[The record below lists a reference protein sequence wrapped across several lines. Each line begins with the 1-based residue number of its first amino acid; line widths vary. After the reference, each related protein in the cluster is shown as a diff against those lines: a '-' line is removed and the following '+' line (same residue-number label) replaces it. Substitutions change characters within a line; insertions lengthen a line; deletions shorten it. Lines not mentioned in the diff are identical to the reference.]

1 MSKVLIEDNFE
12 DSFDSSDWAEVV
24 PVPATDED
32 LLILTQKLSNH
43 LVPTQVFFQA
53 VAIAAYDGA
62 SAFRY
67 ADNYLTSAK
76 HKNKRRNAV
85 FLRKPLTNFDYN

>member
-1 MSKVLIEDNFE
+1 MSQVLIEDNF
-12 DSFDSSDWAEVV
+12 DSSDWTETAT
-24 PVPATDED
+24 VPATDED

-43 LVPTQVFFQA
+43 LVPTKVFFQA

-67 ADNYLTSAK
+67 ADNYLSSAK
-76 HKNKRRNAV
+76 HKHKRRNV
-85 FLRKPLTNFDYN
+85 LLLRKSWANFVYN